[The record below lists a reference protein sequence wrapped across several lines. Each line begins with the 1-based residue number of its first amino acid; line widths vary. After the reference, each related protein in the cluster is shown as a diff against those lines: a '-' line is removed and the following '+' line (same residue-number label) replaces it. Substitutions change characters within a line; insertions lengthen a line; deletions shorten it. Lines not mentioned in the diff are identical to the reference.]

1 MGNLAHIQA
10 LPSLEDVALARVSSS
25 ELAAH
30 LASRQ
35 KVQRIEIRDETG
47 AARSVQVPVLAL
59 QMLVEV
65 LTELANGN
73 AVGIIPIHAEMTTQ
87 EAADLLNV
95 SRPFVV
101 QLLER
106 GDIPFHKIGSHRR
119 VRYEDVVA
127 YKNRVDAARRKALDE
142 LAEQAQKLNLGYE

>member
-10 LPSLEDVALARVSSS
+10 LPSSEEVAIAEQSRS
-25 ELAAH
+25 ELAAY
-30 LASRQ
+30 LAAER
-35 KVQRIEIRDETG
+35 KVQRIEILDEKGT
-47 AARSVQVPVLAL
+47 AHPVQIPVVAL
-59 QMLVEV
+59 KMLVEV
-65 LTELANGN
+65 LTELSNGN

-106 GDIPFHKIGSHRR
+106 GEIPFHKVGAHRR
-119 VRYEDVVA
+119 VRYADVIA
-127 YKNRVDAARRKALDE
+127 YKNRVDTNRLKALDE
-142 LAEQAQKLNLGYE
+142 LAEQAQKLNLGY